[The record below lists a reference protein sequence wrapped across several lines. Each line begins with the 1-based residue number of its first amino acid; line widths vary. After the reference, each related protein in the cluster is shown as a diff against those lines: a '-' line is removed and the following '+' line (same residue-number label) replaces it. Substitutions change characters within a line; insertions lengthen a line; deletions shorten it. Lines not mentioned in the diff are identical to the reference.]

1 VNSKAKYI
9 ALMFAATVFN
19 IVVTMICF
27 TLLLVLYS
35 VLVIPRIPSEVIPIA
50 FPFLFIIA
58 VILSFLV
65 YQRVLKVYLKK
76 KPFKEYQ

>member
-1 VNSKAKYI
+1 
-9 ALMFAATVFN
+9 MFAATVFN

-27 TLLLVLYS
+27 TLLLLLYS
-35 VLVIPRIPSEVIPIA
+35 ILLVPHIPAERAFIA
-50 FPFLFIIA
+50 FPFLFVIA